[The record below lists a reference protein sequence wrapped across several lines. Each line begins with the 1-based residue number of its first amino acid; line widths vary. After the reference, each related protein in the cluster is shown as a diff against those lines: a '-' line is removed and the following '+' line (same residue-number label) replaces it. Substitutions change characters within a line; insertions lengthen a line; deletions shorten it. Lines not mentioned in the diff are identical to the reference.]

1 MLQSVAIRTVSAV
14 ELDAVVPQLVE
25 LLRET
30 VNAGGSS
37 LGFVPPVSAE
47 AGLAYWRSLRPELQN
62 GSRVLMVAHAGERI
76 IGTGQLEIP
85 HWPSA
90 PHRAELQKV
99 AVTGATARTFVAH
112 SQRPARRG
120 GGAALQETRL
130 SGGRCGSRIYGRTG
144 RGTVRLHHALPRALT
159 RKRLQLVSTA
169 ARSEC
174 SCAQPGVRVRHIPSR
189 SHGGDPHPNCAQRRK
204 SAFCAAL
211 HDSTALE
218 AE

>member
-99 AVTGATARTFVAH
+99 AVTAALRGHGIGKVLISALHDA
-112 SQRPARRG
+112 ARRLG
-120 GGAALQETRL
+120 RSLLILNARHGGAAERL
-130 SGGRCGSRIYGRTG
+130 Y
-144 RGTVRLHHALPRALT
+144 
-159 RKRLQLVSTA
+159 KRLGYREAGVV
-169 ARSEC
+169 
-174 SCAQPGVRVRHIPSR
+174 PGYTVGPAGERYDCITLY
-189 SHGGDPHPNCAQRRK
+189 QE
-204 SAFCAAL
+204 L
-211 HDSTALE
+211 
-218 AE
+218 